1 MYKKYIKNQKG
12 IGIAITLLA
21 IMIISILGM
30 ALLIRST
37 SLAGVISQKN
47 YSITATEAAKAGISH
62 AIHQVET
69 DLYYTTP
76 ISYTPLSTY
85 TVTPPGERGYYKV
98 DITNNLAGTTVLTSP
113 YSGYAI
119 PAGVIEVVS
128 TGYAGNPA
136 INDQKKSVKIIA
148 MGNRLDVI
156 FDPWSNAITLSGK
169 ITPGGGAGGNALL
182 TDSYNSSV
190 DPDVYS
196 GGSDGDIAA
205 NGVKTDP
212 NDPNSNPALD
222 LGNRN
227 IKGEVKVPPGTTVSG
242 SGTYLD
248 PNGVQ
253 RTLPGTNYTVMPEP
267 ILMPPVPEKV
277 AGNIDVNP
285 GQTLTEGGEYRDLL
299 ISGNSTT
306 TLNEG
311 IYIFRNLTLSGGGN
325 ADISLKING
334 NVTIYVTGNISLSG
348 NANINTIREGQGN
361 GKNAT
366 VHPDNPASQ
375 LKILGTST
383 CTSVEM
389 GGAGSFCG
397 AIYAPNADFRF
408 HGMGNT
414 NSDLWGSFAGK
425 NAEFNGAKVSVH
437 YDKALDSEGES
448 YYAGIAKDSMRWV
461 FGY

>member
-1 MYKKYIKNQKG
+1 MYKNYINNQKG

-21 IMIISILGM
+21 IMIISILSM
-30 ALLIRST
+30 ALLIKST

-47 YSITATEAAKAGISH
+47 YSITATEAAKGGISH

-98 DITNNLAGTTVLTSP
+98 DITNNLAGTNVLTSP
-113 YSGYAI
+113 YSGYAV

-169 ITPGGGAGGNALL
+169 ITPGGGAGGNSLL
-182 TDSYNSSV
+182 TDSYNSSI

-212 NDPNSNPALD
+212 NDPNSNPGLD
-222 LGNRN
+222 LGSRN
-227 IKGEVKVPPGTTVSG
+227 VKGEIKVPPGTTVSG
-242 SGTYLD
+242 NGTYLD

-253 RTLPGTNYTVMPEP
+253 LTLPDTNYTVMPEP
-267 ILMPPVPEKV
+267 IVMPPVPEKI
-277 AGNIDVNP
+277 AGTTDVNP
-285 GQTLTEGGEYRDLL
+285 GQTLTGGGEYRDLL

-325 ADISLKING
+325 ADISLKVNG

-348 NANINTIREGQGN
+348 NANINTISEGQGN

-408 HGMGNT
+408 HGMGND

-437 YDKALDSEGES
+437 YDKALDGEGES
-448 YYAGIAKDSMRWV
+448 YYAGIAKGSMRWV